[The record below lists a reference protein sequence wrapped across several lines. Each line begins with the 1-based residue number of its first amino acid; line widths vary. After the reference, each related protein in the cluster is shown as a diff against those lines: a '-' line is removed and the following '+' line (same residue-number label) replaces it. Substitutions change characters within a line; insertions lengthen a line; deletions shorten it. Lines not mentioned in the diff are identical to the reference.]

1 VMSEEFPHELPTVR
15 VQAKPVARGLLPLRG
30 GADGPS
36 GLLLGINP
44 GSISYVASF
53 YDTKTAQ
60 NLLRLHMNN
69 GRVIEVFESDA
80 ATVLEALGLGEFVED
95 WVLDL
100 EKDLG

>member
-1 VMSEEFPHELPTVR
+1 MSKEFPHELPTLR
-15 VQAKPVARGLLPLRG
+15 LHTASFASPLLPLRG

-44 GSISYVASF
+44 ASISYVASF
-53 YDTKTAQ
+53 YDTKLSQ
-60 NLLRLHMNN
+60 SLLRLHMNN
-69 GRVIEVFESDA
+69 SRVIEVFESDA

-95 WVLDL
+95 WVLNL